1 MEPVLLSP
9 CPFIILFLL
18 CLPLVEDGKQQ
29 QQQQQSRKEE
39 RLGSVGN
46 GISDE
51 TKIQTQRGKT
61 QKKVTIRQEEEGEMI
76 DDKTKTMMKRVRDKA
91 DGGRAY
97 QSG

>member
-51 TKIQTQRGKT
+51 TKIQTQRGKM
-61 QKKVTIRQEEEGEMI
+61 QKKDTIRQDGEGEMI
-76 DDKTKTMMKRVRDKA
+76 DDKTKTMMR
-91 DGGRAY
+91 
-97 QSG
+97 S